1 MTGRLP
7 NWIIAGAPK
16 SSTTSLFKWLVDHP
30 EVGGSY
36 EKETCYFLDP
46 GAHMFRADSNFRDQ
60 GIKGYSKLFEHCEP
74 SAAVIVESTPA
85 YLYSQAALRELP
97 GLPTKPSFIFVLREP
112 VSQLRSLF
120 VYFQQ
125 NWNWIPRA
133 MTFREFISAVAE
145 RRSDFAGNE
154 LAANALDNAWYSRH
168 LLRWQQAVG
177 ADRMLILLF
186 EDLVTDSRR
195 AMRQLAVRLGI
206 DPSFYDTYA
215 FEPENTSYVARSAM
229 LQDLNIRIRE
239 YLPKGRLYEMARSLY
254 RAANT
259 RRPNGD
265 HSDPDLDRDLAE
277 HYSPM
282 LVELEQEFSLNLGKW
297 RAATG
302 AAPPAA
308 KQDKSAPHGLPFA
321 LSTSSGRGR

>member
-1 MTGRLP
+1 
-7 NWIIAGAPK
+7 
-16 SSTTSLFKWLVDHP
+16 
-30 EVGGSY
+30 
-36 EKETCYFLDP
+36 
-46 GAHMFRADSNFRDQ
+46 
-60 GIKGYSKLFEHCEP
+60 
-74 SAAVIVESTPA
+74 
-85 YLYSQAALRELP
+85 
-97 GLPTKPSFIFVLREP
+97 
-112 VSQLRSLF
+112 
-120 VYFQQ
+120 
-125 NWNWIPRA
+125 
-133 MTFREFISAVAE
+133 
-145 RRSDFAGNE
+145 
-154 LAANALDNAWYSRH
+154 
-168 LLRWQQAVG
+168 
-177 ADRMLILLF
+177 MLILLF